1 MRKFLV
7 IIIIILSALIL
18 IATASTGEN
27 IISSEKVSS
36 KVSSHATATASIRE
50 KFTLPDEIF
59 SWHSV
64 NEHVVN
70 ITPTSTGENL
80 GRVVYKDYSQGK
92 FTLQIILAE
101 GVGAGELYVPEK
113 VNDVKGVM
121 PSEAEYK
128 ILEVAGR
135 KSILEVR
142 SFMPVALAVRL
153 DDNSSL
159 TIESFALN
167 EAEIVKFAEELINLL

>member
-1 MRKFLV
+1 MKKFLASLL
-7 IIIIILSALIL
+7 LSM
-18 IATASTGEN
+18 S
-27 IISSEKVSS
+27 IISSSLAFE
-36 KVSSHATATASIRE
+36 
-50 KFTLPDEIF
+50 LPDEIS

-64 NEHVVN
+64 SEHVVN

-80 GRVVYKDYSQGK
+80 GRVVYRDYSRGK
-92 FTLQIILAE
+92 STLQIILTE
-101 GVGAGELYVPEK
+101 GAGAGELYVPER
-113 VNDVKGVM
+113 VNDLKGVM
-121 PSEAEYK
+121 SSEADYK
-128 ILEVAGR
+128 VLEVAGC

-167 EAEIVKFAEELINLL
+167 EAEIVKFAEDLINLL

>member
-1 MRKFLV
+1 MKKFLV
-7 IIIIILSALIL
+7 IIIIILSL
-18 IATASTGEN
+18 
-27 IISSEKVSS
+27 SSEALSF
-36 KVSSHATATASIRE
+36 E
-50 KFTLPDEIF
+50 LPDEIYL
-59 SWHSV
+59 WHSMS
-64 NEHVVN
+64 EHVVD

-80 GRVVYKDYSQGK
+80 GRVVYRDYSQGK
-92 FTLQIILAE
+92 FTLQVILAE

-121 PSEAEYK
+121 PSEADYK
-128 ILEVAGR
+128 VLEVAGR
-135 KSILEVR
+135 KSILESR

-167 EAEIVKFAEELINLL
+167 EAEIVKFAEEFLSSWKNTK